1 MGHQVIEGG
10 YMMKDLIITI
20 FGATGDLTSRKLLPA
35 IATLVKKKQI
45 SEHTRIIALGRR
57 EYTTETYLAQ
67 MNESASKPLNLKV
80 LKDLVIY
87 HQMEISQPEEY
98 KGLVELIQKEKSEH
112 TKELFYLAIGP
123 ELFPIVSKN
132 INQSNLVTIGN
143 LNQSI
148 IFEKPFG
155 HDLASAKSINEMLW
169 NYFDEKQIYR
179 IDHYLGKEMIQNIM
193 MVRFANR
200 IFEEIWHNR
209 SIKNVKIIAKE
220 TDGILGR
227 AGYYDTSGALK
238 DMIQSHL
245 LQMLSLIAMEVP
257 MTYFSE
263 DVKNE
268 KVKVLHHLSF
278 DQDSL
283 IFAQYDGYLNE
294 KNIPADSK
302 TETFVFL
309 KAFVNTPRFK
319 GVPFYLMSGKKLD
332 QKESLIIVEFEE
344 TSEQRKWNLPLSTN
358 KLYIKI
364 APEDGVGL
372 VLNSKVPGLRDNVQA
387 VELEYCVACNA
398 VGNMSEAY
406 EKLLLDITES
416 HKSLF
421 TRWDEIELSWHFIDQ
436 IKKYQKAPVIYKD
449 YSELQKLIYDVTKE
463 EMK

>member
-1 MGHQVIEGG
+1 
-10 YMMKDLIITI
+10 MKDLIITI

-35 IATLVKKKQI
+35 LAKLYKRKKI
-45 SEHTRIIALGRR
+45 SDKMMIVALGRR
-57 EYTTETYLAQ
+57 DYDTNAYLEY
-67 MNESASKPLNLKV
+67 MKESSSAKLDLKTLEKIV
-80 LKDLVIY
+80 EY
-87 HQMEISQPEEY
+87 HQIEITNLIDY
-98 KGLVELIQKEKSEH
+98 KLLVEKIRSHKHEN
-112 TKELFYLAIGP
+112 TRELFYLAIGP

-143 LNQSI
+143 INQSI

-155 HDLASAKSINEMLW
+155 HDLESAKNISEMLW

-209 SIKNVKIIAKE
+209 SIKSVKIIAKE

-238 DMIQSHL
+238 DMVQSHL
-245 LQMLSLIAMEVP
+245 LQMLSMIAMEVP
-257 MTYFSE
+257 LSYHSD
-263 DVKNE
+263 DVKDE
-268 KVKVLHHLSF
+268 KVKVLKHLSF
-278 DQDSL
+278 DRDSL
-283 IFAQYDGYLNE
+283 VFAQYDGYLDE
-294 KNIPADSK
+294 KNIAKDSK

-319 GVPFYLMSGKKLD
+319 GVPFYLMTGKKLD
-332 QKESLIIVEFEE
+332 QKESLIIIEFEE

-364 APEDGVGL
+364 APLDGVGL
-372 VLNSKVPGLRDNVQA
+372 VLNSKVPGLRDDVET
-387 VELEYCVACNA
+387 VELEYCIACHA

-406 EKLLLDITES
+406 EKLLLEVTEH

-436 IKKYQKAPVIYKD
+436 IKKYHKDPIQYKNYED
-449 YSELQKLIYDVTKE
+449 IKPIIFGITKE

>member
-1 MGHQVIEGG
+1 
-10 YMMKDLIITI
+10 MKDLIITI

-35 IATLVKKKQI
+35 LAKLYKRKKI
-45 SEHTRIIALGRR
+45 SEKMMIVALGRR
-57 EYTTETYLAQ
+57 AYDTNSYLEY
-67 MNESASKPLNLKV
+67 MKESSTSKLDIKTLEKIVEYHQIEITNLEDYKNLV
-80 LKDLVIY
+80 LKINS
-87 HQMEISQPEEY
+87 HKHEQ
-98 KGLVELIQKEKSEH
+98 
-112 TKELFYLAIGP
+112 TRELFYLAIGP

-132 INQSNLVTIGN
+132 INESGLVKMGEI
-143 LNQSI
+143 NQSI

-155 HDLASAKSINEMLW
+155 HDLESAKQINEMLW

-209 SIKNVKIIAKE
+209 SIKSVKIIAKE

-238 DMIQSHL
+238 DMVQSHL
-245 LQMLSLIAMEVP
+245 LQMLSMIAMEVP
-257 MTYFSE
+257 MSYHSD
-263 DVKNE
+263 DVKDE
-268 KVKVLHHLSF
+268 KVKVLKHLSF
-278 DQDSL
+278 EKDSL
-283 IFAQYDGYLNE
+283 LFAQYDGYLDE
-294 KNIPADSK
+294 KNISPESK

-309 KAFVNTPRFK
+309 KAYVNTPRFK
-319 GVPFYLMSGKKLD
+319 GVPFYLMTGKKLD
-332 QKESLIIVEFEE
+332 QKESLIIIEFEE

-364 APEDGVGL
+364 APLDGVGL
-372 VLNSKVPGLRDNVQA
+372 ILNSKVPGLRDDVET
-387 VELEYCVACNA
+387 VELEYCIACHA

-406 EKLLLDITES
+406 EKLLLEVTEH

-436 IKKYQKAPVIYKD
+436 IKKYQKDPILYKNYED
-449 YSELQKLIYDVTKE
+449 LKPIILEMTKE

>member
-1 MGHQVIEGG
+1 
-10 YMMKDLIITI
+10 MKDLIITI

-35 IATLVKKKQI
+35 LAKLYKRKKI
-45 SEHTRIIALGRR
+45 SDKMMIVALGRR
-57 EYTTETYLAQ
+57 AYDTNAYLEY
-67 MNESASKPLNLKV
+67 MKESSSAKLDIKTLEKIV
-80 LKDLVIY
+80 EY
-87 HQMEISQPEEY
+87 HQIEITDLADY
-98 KGLVELIQKEKSEH
+98 KNLVEKISSHKYEN
-112 TKELFYLAIGP
+112 TRELFYLAIGP
-123 ELFPIVSKN
+123 ELFPVVSKN
-132 INQSNLVTIGN
+132 INESKLVEMGN
-143 LNQSI
+143 TNQSI

-155 HDLASAKSINEMLW
+155 HDLESAKGINEMLW

-209 SIKNVKIIAKE
+209 SIKSVKIIARE

-238 DMIQSHL
+238 DMVQSHL
-245 LQMLSLIAMEVP
+245 LQMLSMIAMEVP
-257 MTYFSE
+257 LSYHSD
-263 DVKNE
+263 DVKDE
-268 KVKVLHHLSF
+268 KVKVLKHLSF
-278 DQDSL
+278 EKDSL
-283 IFAQYDGYLNE
+283 IFAQYDGYLEE
-294 KNIPADSK
+294 KNISEGSK

-319 GVPFYLMSGKKLD
+319 GVPFYLMTGKKLD
-332 QKESLIIVEFEE
+332 KKESVIIIEFEE

-364 APEDGVGL
+364 APLDGVGL
-372 VLNSKVPGLRDNVQA
+372 VLNSKVPGLRDDVET
-387 VELEYCVACNA
+387 VELEYCIACHA

-406 EKLLLDITES
+406 EKLLLEVTEH

-436 IKKYQKAPVIYKD
+436 IKKYQSNPIQYKD
-449 YSELQKLIYDVTKE
+449 YEDIKPLIYEMTKE